1 MSNEG
6 QFSPADYAQAYYDQ
20 NGEDLDED
28 TKAIFD
34 SYKWEYG
41 EYVVKCEYAPENE
54 ETRVFYIVNLQ
65 GNEVMRC
72 KYESAITSFFEIL
85 EQLNVLQNRCNKLEE
100 ELGKKQS
107 GGLLGKLFK

>member
-1 MSNEG
+1 MSDKG
-6 QFSPADYAQAYYDQ
+6 LFSPADYAQAHYEQ
-20 NGEDLDED
+20 NGEEMDED
-28 TKAIFD
+28 TKAVFA

-41 EYVVKCEYAPENE
+41 EYSVTCEYAPENE
-54 ETRVFYIVNLQ
+54 DTRVFYIVNLQ

-85 EQLNVLQNRCNKLEE
+85 EQLNILQNRCNELEE
-100 ELGKKQS
+100 ELNKKHS